1 MKRTELNDIELNRV
15 IGGDTIAECLRAW
28 EEWARLP
35 LRFTPKERM
44 WELQLRIEH
53 LHNKGA
59 LTEKEREKA
68 EKTVQDIQK
77 ALPDLI

>member
-1 MKRTELNDIELNRV
+1 MLK
-15 IGGDTIAECLRAW
+15 
-28 EEWARLP
+28 
-35 LRFTPKERM
+35 
-44 WELQLRIEH
+44 LQLRMEH
-53 LHNKGA
+53 LLNKGA